1 MRYLITG
8 ITGFAGPNLANL
20 LVPKGHEV
28 VGFIRA
34 SNGRE
39 NDIRDIVPDEVYSKL
54 SFVYGDL
61 TDSDSVDAIFKSRQ
75 FDGVFHLAAQSHP
88 PTSFLDPK
96 GTYRTNVEGTRNI
109 AEALKKHQRNCA
121 LMFCSTSEVYGA
133 VSEQEGAITE
143 RQPIRPI
150 NPYGASKAISDV
162 EVLADANILAE
173 PFNMPF
179 FVTRAFSHTGLRRGK
194 NFSISSDAYQIAR
207 IIKGLQEPVITVGT
221 LSSKRAV
228 MDVRDCVNAYNLL
241 MEKALARDPQVIGQ
255 AFNVG
260 GNGIYTM
267 GELLDNM
274 LDLSGLTGKVE
285 KRVDERFV
293 RKIDIPV
300 QIPDSTKLKTV
311 TGWEQ
316 TIPMETTLRS
326 LLHYWDKKIV
336 N

>member
-1 MRYLITG
+1 MKCLITG

-20 LVPKGHEV
+20 LVKKGHEV
-28 VGFIRA
+28 CGLVRA

-39 NDIRDIVPDEVYSKL
+39 NDIRDIVPDKVYNKI
-54 SFVYGDL
+54 SFLYGDL
-61 TDSDSVDAIFKSRQ
+61 TDSDSINRVFKSNK

-96 GTYRTNVEGTRNI
+96 GTYRTNVDGTRNI
-109 AEALKKHQRNCA
+109 AEALKNYQRDCA
-121 LMFCSTSEVYGA
+121 LMFCSTSEVYGV
-133 VSEQEGAITE
+133 VSESNGAIKE
-143 RQPIRPI
+143 DQLIRPI

-162 EVLADANILAE
+162 EILADANIKAE

-207 IIKGLQEPVITVGT
+207 IKKGFQEKVINVGT

-228 MDVRDCVNAYNLL
+228 MDVRDCVEAYYNL
-241 MEKALARDPQVIGQ
+241 MVLATERDCRVIGE

-260 GNGIYTM
+260 GDEVYTM
-267 GELLDNM
+267 GELLDKM
-274 LDLSGLTGKVE
+274 LCMAGLEGQVE
-285 KRVDERFV
+285 KKIDEKFV

-300 QIPDSTKLKTV
+300 QIPDSAKLKELTD
-311 TGWEQ
+311 WKPK
-316 TIPMETTLRS
+316 ISMDTTLTD
-326 LLHYWDKKIV
+326 LLDYWHKKISE
-336 N
+336 